1 MNILVLTDFLFPD
14 SMGGANKMAFCTSR
28 GLAGR
33 GHHVFLIVRRAR
45 PGLADRETIDGIEV
59 YRYDLPKK
67 TFAGFY
73 LSARPQIRNILR
85 SIEGSSN
92 VPLEIVILHQPLAAA
107 EAMTHAFVRDA
118 PWLYNFHSPWGEE
131 FLINRPVHWFSGWNP
146 ALIIRKRMRDWIEG
160 RVLRRCQGIMLLS
173 EFMRGRL
180 ERVHGLAARSV
191 IIPGGV
197 DTGVFSPPKDQVG
210 LCRDLGLPVNKVILF
225 TVRNLRKRMGLAN
238 LVRAMAELGRVG
250 DRVHLVLAGRGELEG
265 SLKGM
270 AEELGVAD
278 RITFTGQ
285 VPEQELPRFYQ
296 AADFFVLPTEYLE
309 GFGMVTLESLA
320 AGTPVIATPVGATPE
335 ILSLIGDEW
344 LCRDASIGALAE
356 RIEEMVIWRL
366 ENPDEYS
373 KTRKRC
379 RDCAVTRY
387 AWPIIIDQWEARCKE
402 VIRTWRMGASIPLS
416 PVSTSSPGWT
426 GEALRKTPSSP

>member
-1 MNILVLTDFLFPD
+1 MNILVLTDFFFPD

-33 GHHVFLIVRRAR
+33 GHKVFIVVRRAR
-45 PGLADRETIDGIEV
+45 PELADQETIEGIEV

-67 TFAGFY
+67 TFASFNV
-73 LSARPQIRNILR
+73 SARPQIRNILR
-85 SIEGSSN
+85 NIEGSGH
-92 VPLEIVILHQPLAAA
+92 VPLDIVILHQPLAAA
-107 EAMTHAFVRDA
+107 EAVTHAFVRDA

-131 FLINRPVHWFSGWNP
+131 FLINRPVHWCGKWNL
-146 ALIIRKRMRDWIEG
+146 ALLIRKRMRDWLEG
-160 RVLRRCQGIMLLS
+160 RVLRRCQRIILLS
-173 EFMRGRL
+173 EFMRRRL

-197 DTGVFSPPKDQVG
+197 DTEVFSPPGDQG
-210 LCRDLGLPVNKVILF
+210 RLRRELGLPPDKVVLF
-225 TVRNLRKRMGLAN
+225 TVRNLRKRMGLPN
-238 LVRAMAELGRVG
+238 LVRAMAELKSVG
-250 DRVHLVLAGRGELEG
+250 DRIHLVLAGKGELEG

-270 AEELGVAD
+270 AEGLGVAD
-278 RITFTGQ
+278 RITLTGH

-309 GFGMVTLESLA
+309 GFGMVTLEALA
-320 AGTPVIATPVGATPE
+320 TGAPVIATPVGATPE

-344 LCRDASIGALAE
+344 LCRDASISALAGK
-356 RIEEMVIWRL
+356 IEEMVIWRL

-387 AWPIIIDQWEARCKE
+387 AWPLIIDQWEAHCKE
-402 VIRTWRMGASIPLS
+402 VIRAWKEQRHAPPS
-416 PVSTSSPGWT
+416 PASTSSPGWT
-426 GEALRKTPSSP
+426 KGARPKTPSSP

>member
-1 MNILVLTDFLFPD
+1 LNILVLTDFLFPD

-33 GHHVFLIVRRAR
+33 GHHVSLIVRRAR
-45 PGLADRETIDGIEV
+45 PGLAGRETIEGIEV
-59 YRYDLPKK
+59 YRYDLPRK
-67 TFAGFY
+67 TFASFNI
-73 LSARPQIRNILR
+73 SARPQIRNILR
-85 SIEGSSN
+85 SIESSGYA
-92 VPLEIVILHQPLAAA
+92 PLDIVILHQPLAAL
-107 EAMTHAFVRDA
+107 EAVTHAFVRDA

-131 FLINRPVHWFSGWNP
+131 FLINRPMQWPGRWNP
-146 ALIIRKRMRDWIEG
+146 VVLIRKRMRDWIEG
-160 RVLRRCQGIMLLS
+160 RVLKRCRRIILLS
-173 EFMRGRL
+173 EFMRRRL
-180 ERVHGLAARSV
+180 DLVHGLGSRSV

-197 DTGVFSPPKDQVG
+197 DTEAFSPPEDQVR
-210 LCRDLGLPVNKVILF
+210 LRKDLALPVDRVILF
-225 TVRNLRKRMGLAN
+225 TVRNLRKRMGLGN
-238 LVRAMAELGRVG
+238 LVRAMADLGRAG
-250 DRVHLVLAGRGELEG
+250 DRVHLVLAGKGDLEG

-278 RITFTGQ
+278 RISFTGH

-309 GFGMVTLESLA
+309 GFGMVTLEALA

-335 ILSLIGDEW
+335 ILSRIGNEW
-344 LCRDASIGALAE
+344 LCRDASINALAGK
-356 RIEEMVIWRL
+356 IEEMVIRRL

-379 RDCAVTRY
+379 RDCAVKRY
-387 AWPIIIDQWEARCKE
+387 AWPTVIDQWEACCKE
-402 VIRTWRMGASIPLS
+402 VIRAWRKGASIPPS

-426 GEALRKTPSSP
+426 GEARRRIPSSP